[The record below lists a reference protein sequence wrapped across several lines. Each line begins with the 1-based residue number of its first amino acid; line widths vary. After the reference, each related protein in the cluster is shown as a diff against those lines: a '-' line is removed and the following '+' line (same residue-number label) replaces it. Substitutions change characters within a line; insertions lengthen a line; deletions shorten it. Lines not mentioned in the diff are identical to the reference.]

1 MRELEGELVLGVS
14 ECCSK
19 FRIDWGRVDES
30 RDADPVEE
38 PAWHGDEVSPSATT
52 AVEGLAG
59 GMISVLVPARVL
71 LLRGR
76 MVACGT
82 DTEGLTLGIGILG
95 TKIELLLCTSDKAG

>member
-1 MRELEGELVLGVS
+1 MRESEGELVLGVS

-19 FRIDWGRVDES
+19 FRIDRDRADES
-30 RDADPVEE
+30 RDADPVEV

-52 AVEGLAG
+52 VVEGLAG
-59 GMISVLVPARVL
+59 GLISVLVSARVL

-82 DTEGLTLGIGILG
+82 DTEGLG
-95 TKIELLLCTSDKAG
+95 E